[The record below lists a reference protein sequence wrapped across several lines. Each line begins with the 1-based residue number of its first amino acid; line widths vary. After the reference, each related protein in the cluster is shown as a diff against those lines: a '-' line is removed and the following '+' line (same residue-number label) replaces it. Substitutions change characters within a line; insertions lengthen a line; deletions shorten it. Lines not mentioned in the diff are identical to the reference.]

1 MKEHLHSK
9 QFGMLVMY
17 SFCHQEIIVEE
28 IKHKSYTDY
37 PTFCLLKI
45 E

>member
-17 SFCHQEIIVEE
+17 SFCHQEILFGE
-28 IKHKSYTDY
+28 IKQKSYADY
-37 PTFCLLKI
+37 NIFCLLKT

>member
-9 QFGMLVMY
+9 QFRMLAMY

-28 IKHKSYTDY
+28 IKQKVIQTTV
-37 PTFCLLKI
+37 PFAF
-45 E
+45 